1 MNDDKLKEILLNNRL
16 KCDTTID
23 DKINRNQR
31 ICDLRNFNHLDRENK
46 LEEDINNLYKQF
58 RFCFAY
64 TCIVNLILIGVM
76 ICLILTN

>member
-1 MNDDKLKEILLNNRL
+1 MNEDKLKIL
-16 KCDTTID
+16 K
-23 DKINRNQR
+23 R
-31 ICDLRNFNHLDRENK
+31 ICDLRNFNHLDREDK
-46 LEEDINNLYKQF
+46 LEGDINNLYKQF

>member
-1 MNDDKLKEILLNNRL
+1 MSEDKLKIL
-16 KCDTTID
+16 K
-23 DKINRNQR
+23 K

-46 LEEDINNLYKQF
+46 LEEDITNLYKQF

>member
-1 MNDDKLKEILLNNRL
+1 MNDKMTQLK
-16 KCDTTID
+16 
-23 DKINRNQR
+23 R
-31 ICDLRNFNHLDRENK
+31 ICDLRNFNHLDREDK
-46 LEEDINNLYKQF
+46 LEGDINNLYKQF

>member
-1 MNDDKLKEILLNNRL
+1 M
-16 KCDTTID
+16 D
-23 DKINRNQR
+23 DKITQVKR
-31 ICDLRNFNHLDRENK
+31 ICDLRNISHLVRENK

-58 RFCFAY
+58 KFCFAY